1 MSIVRDD
8 KKINLTYSEL
18 WQAFHENIR
27 ENLLPAVCQ
36 DWCESRNID
45 LDNEWWINHHPNIVA
60 DLCTIVYNRMDNND
74 DFDLTE
80 DNLYEYFDEVY
91 DDYFDDNEEEYRL

>member
-1 MSIVRDD
+1 MYIVRDD

-36 DWCESRNID
+36 DWCSSRNID
-45 LDNEWWINHHPNIVA
+45 LDNEWWINHHPNIVE
-60 DLCTIVYNRMDNND
+60 DLCTIVYDNVVHND
-74 DFDLTE
+74 DFDLS
-80 DNLYEYFDEVY
+80 DSNLYERFDEAY

>member
-1 MSIVRDD
+1 MYIVRDG
-8 KKINLTYSEL
+8 KEIRLTCKEL

-45 LDNEWWINHHPNIVA
+45 LDNEWWIIHHPNIV
-60 DLCTIVYNRMDNND
+60 DNLCGLVYDRMTDCD
-74 DFDLTE
+74 DFDLTD
-80 DNLYEYFDEVY
+80 DNLYEYFDDAYE
-91 DDYFDDNEEEYRL
+91 DYFYDYEEKYRL